1 MSPNRTRKAT
11 AEVRDKGSFFAA
23 KSQNKHTDSQ
33 ADSQTKDN
41 TQESVEA
48 GSDQELGPP
57 LLSSPNIPVQ
67 VAINKEET
75 QLTTNLMQK
84 MLDAAVNKMQL
95 TVEAAIADLKVNF
108 IDLDARTVHLE
119 GKINEFTV
127 TNAMLGDRL
136 DAIEHRILQHELKL
150 IDVEDRSRRNNIRI
164 RGVPEEIGVQDL
176 ESYMRGLFL
185 SIVPD
190 TPSEMLLSDRLH
202 RLARPQ
208 HLPISIT
215 RDVLIRLH
223 YYHVK
228 DKIMRTHR
236 SKIIIKLG

>member
-41 TQESVEA
+41 AQESVEA
-48 GSDQELGPP
+48 GSDQELELP
-57 LLSSPNIPVQ
+57 LLSSPNIPYVQ

-127 TNAMLGDRL
+127 TNAMLRDRL
-136 DAIEHRILQHELKL
+136 DTIEHRILQHELKL

-190 TPSEMLLSDRLH
+190 TPSEMLLSDRLLNH
-202 RLARPQ
+202 
-208 HLPISIT
+208 SIC
-215 RDVLIRLH
+215 LYL
-223 YYHVK
+223 YQEMY
-228 DKIMRTHR
+228 
-236 SKIIIKLG
+236 